1 MVEKSTL
8 DLQLEPIRHFLD
20 NPDITEVIINKPC
33 VVITESKGTWQYY
46 DIAAIDHEWCQAAAK
61 LIANSA
67 NSEIHQENAIL
78 SSTLPTGERVQVVVP
93 PVSANISFTIR
104 RPMSGIMEL
113 SQIIATGSFNHTRLE
128 QSLRLLEEERTKID
142 KRLPERDIE
151 LLTLFQDR
159 QWQDFITK
167 AVLYR
172 KNIIFSGETGSG
184 KTTLG
189 NACAALIPE
198 NERIITVED
207 TREMRL
213 DHKNQV
219 NLLYTRDSKG
229 SQKVSAKQVLES
241 TLRMRPDRVLLA
253 ELRGDEA
260 FFFIQNV
267 INSGHPGTIATV
279 HANSAKLAFRR
290 LLAMI
295 QASPEGSVMEPNV
308 ILEMLYSLID
318 IIIQTQRTADGR
330 KIVTEIYF
338 DPAFAH
344 QQMG

>member
-8 DLQLEPIRHFLD
+8 DLQLEPIRHLLD
-20 NPDITEVIINKPC
+20 DADVTEVIINQPQT
-33 VVITESKGTWQYY
+33 VITESKGIWHYHN
-46 DIAAIDHEWCQAAAK
+46 INEISHEWCKATSK

-67 NSEIHQENAIL
+67 NSDIHQENAIL
-78 SSTLPTGERVQVVVP
+78 SSTLPTGERVQIVVP
-93 PVSANISFTIR
+93 PVSTNISFTIR

-113 SQIIATGSFNHTRLE
+113 SRIIETGSFDDTRLE
-128 QSLRLLEEERTKID
+128 QSLRLEDEERIRIEKH
-142 KRLPERDIE
+142 LPERDIE
-151 LLTLFQDR
+151 LLTLFKQK
-159 QWQDFITK
+159 QWQNFITK
-167 AVLYR
+167 AVIYR

-189 NACAALIPE
+189 NACAALIPLD
-198 NERIITVED
+198 ERIITVED

-213 DHKNQV
+213 EHKNQV

-229 SQKVSAKQVLES
+229 STKLSAKQVLES

-253 ELRGDEA
+253 ELRGDET

-267 INSGHPGTIATV
+267 INSGHPGTIATL
-279 HANSAKLAFRR
+279 HANSSKLAFRR

-295 QASPEGSVMEPNV
+295 QASPEGSVMEPKV

-318 IIIQTQRTADGR
+318 IVVQTQRTNDGR

-338 DPAFAH
+338 DPAFSR